1 MYPAP
6 VKQKPKSQ
14 SFQTHL
20 AIQEKMEVILLPMY
34 SSHVCLDSPLDVQ
47 GIMIFGIG
55 FSESNLRCFK
65 DKKI

>member
-1 MYPAP
+1 MYLAP

-34 SSHVCLDSPLDVQ
+34 SSHVYLDSPLDVQ

-55 FSESNLRCFK
+55 F
-65 DKKI
+65 